1 MQVPSHWETTVVGI
15 FAMTQIQTESHL
27 FVKSVCSR
35 YEPLFFSLT
44 YLIVDLVFV
53 SKIPFSHLD
62 TGTSGWEWNGRN
74 EGSLFAE
81 FAETEVDESAS

>member
-1 MQVPSHWETTVVGI
+1 MQVPSHWETTIVNV
-15 FAMTQIQTESHL
+15 FAMTQFKTESRL

-35 YEPLFFSLT
+35 YEPHFFSLT

-53 SKIPFSHLD
+53 GIIPFSHLD
-62 TGTSGWEWNGRN
+62 ARTSGWEGNGRD
-74 EGSLFAE
+74 EGSLYAE

>member
-35 YEPLFFSLT
+35 YEPHFFSLT
-44 YLIVDLVFV
+44 YLIVDLC
-53 SKIPFSHLD
+53 KQNPFLSSRHRDIGL
-62 TGTSGWEWNGRN
+62 GMEWKK
-74 EGSLFAE
+74 
-81 FAETEVDESAS
+81 